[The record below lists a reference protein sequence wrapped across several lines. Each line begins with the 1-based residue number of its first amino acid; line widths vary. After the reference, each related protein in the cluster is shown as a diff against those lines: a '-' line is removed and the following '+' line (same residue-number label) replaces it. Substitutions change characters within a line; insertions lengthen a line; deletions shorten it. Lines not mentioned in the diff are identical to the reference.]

1 MIRKIRFNG
10 TGYQSPADMP
20 PAVRAAYENALHL
33 ARVGGPPGR
42 PGSHVSVNVSTHVRF
57 VHDGKVYASKAEKR
71 PEVREKY
78 EKAMGEID
86 KDLDGVLDVFESGDA
101 PSLESSIM
109 PLVPQPPV
117 ISGDQSG
124 KSLPI
129 AALLIILFLLAVI
142 AGLAV
147 FVLSH

>member
-1 MIRKIRFNG
+1 
-10 TGYQSPADMP
+10 MP
-20 PAVRAAYENALHL
+20 
-33 ARVGGPPGR
+33 
-42 PGSHVSVNVSTHVRF
+42 
-57 VHDGKVYASKAEKR
+57 

-86 KDLDGVLDVFESGDA
+86 KDLDGVLDVFESRDA

-129 AALLIILFLLAVI
+129 AALLIILFLMAVI